1 MSTVIILAPVIVG
14 AWPLITSA
22 AMAAAASLGLT
33 AAEEVAEMVRA
44 SGTVQEENEVEVTLS
59 ESSALA
65 GRVHEDQKLEFATSE
80 GVKITVKRDARGKCS
95 VCASG
100 LGFSD
105 TELEMK
111 AKEFSDK
118 FSQCFVYNKIMKELK
133 AKNLNII
140 EQNVEQD
147 KSIRLHIR
155 NWEQ

>member
-22 AMAAAASLGLT
+22 AMAAAASLGLS
-33 AAEEVAEMVRA
+33 ASEEIAERVRESQA
-44 SGTVQEENEVEVTLS
+44 VEQANEVEIAVS
-59 ESSALA
+59 ECSALA
-65 GRVHEDQKLEFATSE
+65 GAVHEDQKLEFTAES
-80 GVKITVKRDARGKCS
+80 GVKITVKRDARGRCS

-100 LGFSD
+100 RGYTDS
-105 TELEMK
+105 ELEMK

-140 EQNVEQD
+140 EQKVEED